1 MSRPSL
7 IDWRPPVTSR
17 TARLL
22 RKAAENTVKIM
33 AAGLLVLAAT
43 YLGGRA

>member
-1 MSRPSL
+1 MTRPSL

-33 AAGLLVLAAT
+33 AAGILVLAVAS
-43 YLGGRA
+43 LGSLS

>member
-22 RKAAENTVKIM
+22 RKVAENTVKIM
-33 AAGLLVLAAT
+33 AAGILVLAVD
-43 YLGGRA
+43 YLGGRS